1 MQQFTVD
8 GKAVFAATG
17 GQAFERGRPTVVF
30 VHGAGMDHIVWAL
43 QTRYFAYR
51 GRNVLA
57 IDLPGH
63 GRSAGPTLPS
73 IGAMADWLARLLDAA
88 VVDKA
93 AIVGHSLGGLAA
105 LETAA
110 RYPGRV
116 RAIALLG
123 VAERMTVHP
132 ELLAAARAD
141 EHLAYEL
148 ITAWGYARRSHL
160 GGQREPG
167 MWMTGGTVRLLER
180 SRPGVLAADLA
191 ACEDFVGAPAAAGKI
206 ACPALFVLGAN
217 DRMTAPAAAA
227 PLAERIAGSRTI
239 LVPDAGHFLMIE
251 QPDRTLDAL
260 REIL

>member
-1 MQQFTVD
+1 MELSVD
-8 GKAVFAATG
+8 GKTVFAATG
-17 GQAFERGRPTVVF
+17 GKKFDPAAPAIVF
-30 VHGAGMDHIVWAL
+30 IHGSGGDHTVWAL
-43 QTRYFAYR
+43 QTRYFAWH
-51 GRNVLA
+51 GSSVLA

-63 GRSAGPTLPS
+63 GRSDGPALETIDAL
-73 IGAMADWLARLLDAA
+73 ADWTVRLLDAA
-88 VVDKA
+88 GVETA
-93 AIVGHSLGGLAA
+93 AIVGHSLGALVALAA
-105 LETAA
+105 AA
-110 RYPGRV
+110 RYPDRV
-116 RAIALLG
+116 RAVALLG
-123 VAERMTVHP
+123 VAEPMAVHP
-132 ELLAAARAD
+132 ELLAASRAED
-141 EHLAYEL
+141 HLAYEL

-160 GGQREPG
+160 GGQRMPG

>member
-1 MQQFTVD
+1 MELSVD
-8 GKAVFAATG
+8 GKTVFAATG
-17 GQAFERGRPTVVF
+17 GKPFDPAAPAIVF
-30 VHGAGMDHIVWAL
+30 IHGSGADHTVWAL
-43 QTRYFAYR
+43 QTRYFAWHGR
-51 GRNVLA
+51 GVLA

-63 GRSAGPTLPS
+63 GRSDGPAIET
-73 IGAMADWLARLLDAA
+73 IGALADWTVRLLDAA
-88 VVDKA
+88 GVETA

-180 SRPGVLAADLA
+180 SQAGVLGSDLA
-191 ACEDFVGAPAAAGKI
+191 ACNDFDGAPAAAEKI

-251 QPDRTLDAL
+251 QPDWTLDAL